1 MLEKM
6 PAPTMA
12 PTPSTVSWVA
22 PRVRRKVVPV
32 STSDT
37 ACVTGLRRKR
47 LLTGRSA
54 PALLRTAFGGPHLGR
69 GGRGRGSG
77 PARRDHETGA
87 DHVLGVVAQAPLADL
102 LDRAGGGLDVHG
114 PGARQPHR
122 AHRAAGLDVHHRPH
136 RLGAQ

>member
-22 PRVRRKVVPV
+22 PSVRRRVVPV

-47 LLTGRSA
+47 SLTGRSA
-54 PALLRTAFGGPHLGR
+54 PAPVRAAFRGGAGP
-69 GGRGRGSG
+69 GRGRRRGRSAG
-77 PARRDHETGA
+77 RRDHEGGP
-87 DHVLGVVAQAPLADL
+87 DDVLAVVAQAPLPDL
-102 LDRAGGGLDVHG
+102 FHGAGRGLDVHG
-114 PGARQPHR
+114 PGAGQ
-122 AHRAAGLDVHHRPH
+122 AHRGHAA
-136 RLGAQ
+136 